1 MKEQID
7 TIDIGELKTG
17 KKTRGRPKKT
27 ERLDEPRMAQKKRQA
42 TGNDQTTIIASMR
55 REIQFLRTALGFRG

>member
-1 MKEQID
+1 VKEQID
-7 TIDIGELKTG
+7 TIDIGNLKTG

-27 ERLDEPRMAQKKRQA
+27 DRLDEPRMAQKKRQ
-42 TGNDQTTIIASMR
+42 TTTNDQTIIAAMR